1 MGNPEGNKERA
12 GFADAINRAA
22 FGNERVLLRRRGRA
36 VAAVVPIDDL
46 RLLEALEDRIDL
58 LDARAA
64 LAQANKNG
72 AQSLDAILKELRFW
86 LRQAIATIFVAPPA
100 EQQLRAFVKPF
111 RALLVKRLHALRT
124 NPRPPSVTKLEGVD
138 HLYQIRE
145 GGCRIVYAIR
155 EKDLI
160 VLAIKN
166 GTRTEVP
173 RS

>member
-1 MGNPEGNKERA
+1 
-12 GFADAINRAA
+12 
-22 FGNERVLLRRRGRA
+22 
-36 VAAVVPIDDL
+36 
-46 RLLEALEDRIDL
+46 
-58 LDARAA
+58 
-64 LAQANKNG
+64 
-72 AQSLDAILKELRFW
+72 

-100 EQQLRAFVKPF
+100 EQQLRAFVKPL

-124 NPRPPSVTKLEGVD
+124 NPRPPSVTKLEGAD